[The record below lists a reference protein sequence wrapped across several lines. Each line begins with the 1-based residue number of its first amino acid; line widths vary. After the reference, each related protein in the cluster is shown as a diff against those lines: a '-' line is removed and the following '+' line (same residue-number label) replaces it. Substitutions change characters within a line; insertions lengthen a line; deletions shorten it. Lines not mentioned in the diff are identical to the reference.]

1 MKIDISLSK
10 HENKYGTTHC
20 ENAQRNIFKTAFML
34 NEQYE

>member
-20 ENAQRNIFKTAFML
+20 ENAQRKLFKTAML